1 MIPQRSHHGLD
12 DGNGVRIRISAC
24 RKRLR
29 VARAAHRSDVAVLSD
44 DQSQIRITNDG
55 IEAGKG
61 SVNAATSSLREEA
74 ERA

>member
-1 MIPQRSHHGLD
+1 MIPQRSHHGLEY
-12 DGNGVRIRISAC
+12 GNGVRIRISAC

-29 VARAAHRSDVAVLSD
+29 VARAAHRPDATVRVN

-61 SVNAATSSLREEA
+61 SVSAAPSSLQEEA